1 MMDRW
6 NMFSNIW
13 AKHKWNQPHHII
25 DSISQKLKLRGL
37 KATEENCRDWWM
49 GYIRRYVDFHGR
61 EYWLNPRKSK
71 AMMKILK
78 RGRNEGRKG
87 HPRKLGFKHKNKK
100 FQKLQRRK

>member
-37 KATEENCRDWWM
+37 DATEENCRDWWM
-49 GYIRRYVDFHGR
+49 GYIRRYVDFHGKV
-61 EYWLNPRKSK
+61 YWLNPRKSK
-71 AMMKILK
+71 AMMKILR

-87 HPRKLGFKHKNKK
+87 HPRKLGYKHKNKK
-100 FQKLQRRK
+100 FGKLRGRK

>member
-6 NMFSNIW
+6 QMFSNIW

-37 KATEENCRDWWM
+37 DATEENCRDWWM
-49 GYIRRYVDFHGR
+49 GYIRRYVDFHGKV
-61 EYWLNPRKSK
+61 YWLNPRKSK
-71 AMMKILK
+71 AMMKILR

-87 HPRKLGFKHKNKK
+87 HPRKLGIGHMNKK
-100 FQKLQRRK
+100 FKTLQRRK